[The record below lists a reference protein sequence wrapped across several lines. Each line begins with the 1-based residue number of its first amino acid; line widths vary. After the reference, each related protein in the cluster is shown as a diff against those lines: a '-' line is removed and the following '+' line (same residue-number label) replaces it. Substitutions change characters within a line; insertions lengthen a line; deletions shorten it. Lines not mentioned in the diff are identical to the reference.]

1 MKISYNW
8 LKQFLQTDWEVNK
21 ASELLTDLGLE
32 VEGIETVESI
42 KGSLEGVVVGEVLT
56 CVQHPNADRLKL
68 TTVDLGSGDPVQIVC
83 GAPNVD
89 VGQKVPVA
97 TIGTILYDDSGASFK
112 IKKGKIRGEE
122 SHGMICAEDE
132 LGLGSSHDG
141 ILILDDKI
149 KSGTKAADVF
159 NIEVD
164 KVFEIGLTPNRAD
177 AMSHYGVARDFRAG
191 LIQHGFNLELISPSV
206 SDFQVDERRLRIDV
220 EVDKKESVPR
230 YCGISIVDVE
240 VKDSPEWIQNR
251 LKSIGITP
259 KNNIVDITN
268 YVLHELGQ
276 PLHAFDA
283 KKIQGNKILVKTLKT
298 GTKFTSLDGIERELH
313 AEDIMICDAA
323 SNPLCIAGVFGGLNS
338 GVTEKTTSIFLESA
352 YFDPVSIRKTA
363 KRHALNTDAS
373 FRFERGID
381 INFTKYA
388 LKRAAILIKEY
399 SNGKIASDVMDFY
412 PEKVEDFQ
420 VFFSYENAFR
430 LIGQELDKET
440 IKNILASL
448 EIKISSETE
457 AGLGLTIPSFRVDV
471 QREADI
477 IEEILRVYGYNNIK
491 FSHKLNS
498 SISFDNNKDIYL
510 ENIIANQMTS
520 LGFNETMANSL
531 TKEDY
536 ISLSKNLKTEFNVTM
551 LNPLSN
557 DLKVLRQS
565 LLFSGLESISYNL
578 NRKNS
583 SLKLYEFGKTY
594 HKYEHG
600 YQEDKHLVIFISGS
614 RIKDTWTTSPQNS
627 DFFYLKGIIMSILER
642 IGISNLKSSPTKSD
656 VFSEG
661 LTLSLGKKKLVEFGV
676 VNKKIIKEFGIKQEV
691 LFADFDWSTLLSIS
705 GKKTMKVS
713 NITKFP
719 SVKRDLALMLDE
731 KVTFKEIYDL
741 AFQSERN
748 LLKDVDL
755 FDVYQGDK
763 LPEGKKSYAVSFVLQ
778 DKNKTLEDRQ
788 IDKIMQKLQQS
799 FEKNLKAV
807 LR

>member
-283 KKIQGNKILVKTLKT
+283 KKIEGNKILVKTLKT

-313 AEDIMICDAA
+313 AEDIMICDEA

-600 YQEDKHLVIFISGS
+600 YQEDKHLVIFISGV

-627 DFFYLKGIIMSILER
+627 DFFYLKGIIISILER

>member
-1 MKISYNW
+1 MYSRCLW
-8 LKQFLQTDWEVNK
+8 R
-21 ASELLTDLGLE
+21 
-32 VEGIETVESI
+32 I
-42 KGSLEGVVVGEVLT
+42 KFW
-56 CVQHPNADRLKL
+56 CHRKNDFH
-68 TTVDLGSGDPVQIVC
+68 
-83 GAPNVD
+83 
-89 VGQKVPVA
+89 
-97 TIGTILYDDSGASFK
+97 ILRK
-112 IKKGKIRGEE
+112 
-122 SHGMICAEDE
+122 C
-132 LGLGSSHDG
+132 L
-141 ILILDDKI
+141 
-149 KSGTKAADVF
+149 
-159 NIEVD
+159 
-164 KVFEIGLTPNRAD
+164 
-177 AMSHYGVARDFRAG
+177 
-191 LIQHGFNLELISPSV
+191 
-206 SDFQVDERRLRIDV
+206 
-220 EVDKKESVPR
+220 
-230 YCGISIVDVE
+230 
-240 VKDSPEWIQNR
+240 
-251 LKSIGITP
+251 
-259 KNNIVDITN
+259 
-268 YVLHELGQ
+268 
-276 PLHAFDA
+276 
-283 KKIQGNKILVKTLKT
+283 
-298 GTKFTSLDGIERELH
+298 
-313 AEDIMICDAA
+313 
-323 SNPLCIAGVFGGLNS
+323 
-338 GVTEKTTSIFLESA
+338 
-352 YFDPVSIRKTA
+352 FDPVSIRKTA

-600 YQEDKHLVIFISGS
+600 YQEDKHLVIFISGV

-627 DFFYLKGIIMSILER
+627 DFFYLKGIIISILER

-799 FEKNLKAV
+799 FEKNLEAV

>member
-1 MKISYNW
+1 
-8 LKQFLQTDWEVNK
+8 
-21 ASELLTDLGLE
+21 
-32 VEGIETVESI
+32 
-42 KGSLEGVVVGEVLT
+42 
-56 CVQHPNADRLKL
+56 
-68 TTVDLGSGDPVQIVC
+68 
-83 GAPNVD
+83 
-89 VGQKVPVA
+89 
-97 TIGTILYDDSGASFK
+97 
-112 IKKGKIRGEE
+112 
-122 SHGMICAEDE
+122 
-132 LGLGSSHDG
+132 
-141 ILILDDKI
+141 
-149 KSGTKAADVF
+149 
-159 NIEVD
+159 
-164 KVFEIGLTPNRAD
+164 
-177 AMSHYGVARDFRAG
+177 
-191 LIQHGFNLELISPSV
+191 
-206 SDFQVDERRLRIDV
+206 
-220 EVDKKESVPR
+220 
-230 YCGISIVDVE
+230 
-240 VKDSPEWIQNR
+240 
-251 LKSIGITP
+251 
-259 KNNIVDITN
+259 
-268 YVLHELGQ
+268 
-276 PLHAFDA
+276 
-283 KKIQGNKILVKTLKT
+283 
-298 GTKFTSLDGIERELH
+298 
-313 AEDIMICDAA
+313 
-323 SNPLCIAGVFGGLNS
+323 LCIAGVFGGINS

-352 YFDPVSIRKTA
+352 YFDPVFIRKTA

-420 VFFSYENAFR
+420 VFLSYENAFR
-430 LIGQELDKET
+430 LIGQEIDKET

-457 AGLGLTIPSFRVDV
+457 GGLGLTIPSYRVDV

-498 SISFDNNKDIYL
+498 SISFNNNKDIYL
-510 ENIIANQMTS
+510 ENIIANQLTS

-536 ISLSKNLKTEFNVTM
+536 ISLSKNLKTEFNVSM

-565 LLFSGLESISYNL
+565 LLFSGLESISYNI
-578 NRKNS
+578 NRKNN

-594 HKYEHG
+594 HKYDHG
-600 YQEDKHLVIFISGS
+600 YQEDKHLTLFISGT
-614 RIKDTWTTSPQNS
+614 RTKDTWTNSSLNS
-627 DFFYLKGIIMSILER
+627 DFFYLKGIITSILER
-642 IGISNLKSSPTKSD
+642 LGISNVKTGPTKSD
-656 VFSEG
+656 IFSEG
-661 LTLSLGKKKLVEFGV
+661 IVFSLGKKKLLEFGV
-676 VNKKIIKEFGIKQEV
+676 VNRQILKEFGIKQEV
-691 LFADFDWSTLLSIS
+691 LFADFEWSSMLSIS
-705 GKKTMKVS
+705 GKNTMKVS
-713 NITKFP
+713 NLTKFP
-719 SVKRDLALMLDE
+719 LVKRDLALLLDE

-755 FDVYQGDK
+755 FDVYQGEK

-799 FEKNLKAV
+799 FEKNLQAV

>member
-1 MKISYNW
+1 MKISYIW

-21 ASELLTDLGLE
+21 TSELLTDLGLE
-32 VEGIETVESI
+32 VEGVETIESI

-56 CVQHPNADRLKL
+56 CIQHPNADRLKL
-68 TTVDLGSGDPVQIVC
+68 TTVNLGSGDPVQIVC
-83 GAPNVD
+83 GAPNVAA
-89 VGQKVPVA
+89 GQKVPVA
-97 TIGTILYDDSGASFK
+97 TIGTMLYDDSGSGFK

-132 LGLGSSHDG
+132 LGLGASHDG
-141 ILILDDKI
+141 ILILDDQLKP
-149 KSGTKAADVF
+149 GTKAADVF
-159 NIEVD
+159 NIEID
-164 KVFEIGLTPNRAD
+164 EVFEIGLTPNRAD

-191 LIQHGFNLELISPSV
+191 LIQHGINLELITPSV
-206 SDFQVDERRLRIDV
+206 SDFQVDERRLRVDV
-220 EVDKKESVPR
+220 EVDKKESAPR

-251 LKSIGITP
+251 LKSIGLSP

-283 KKIQGNKILVKTLKT
+283 EKIEGNKVVVKTLES
-298 GTKFTSLDGIERELH
+298 GTKFTTLDGIERELH
-313 AEDIMICDAA
+313 SEDIMICDAA
-323 SNPLCIAGVFGGLNS
+323 LNPLCIAGVFGGINS

-352 YFDPVSIRKTA
+352 YFNPVSIRKTA

-412 PEKVEDFQ
+412 PEKMEDFQ
-420 VFFSYENAFR
+420 VFLSYDNAFR

-498 SISFDNNKDIYL
+498 SISFNSNKDTIV
-510 ENIIANQMTS
+510 ENVVANHLTS

-536 ISLSKNLKTEFNVTM
+536 ISLSKNLKAEFNVSM

-578 NRKNS
+578 NRKNN

-600 YQEDKHLVIFISGS
+600 YQEDKHLTIFISGA
-614 RIKDTWTTSPQNS
+614 RTKDTWTIPSQNS
-627 DFFYLKGIIMSILER
+627 DFFYLKGIIISILDR
-642 IGISNLKSSPTKSD
+642 IGISNLKTSPIKSD

-661 LTLSLGKKKLVEFGV
+661 IVFSLGKKKLVEFGIV
-676 VNKKIIKEFGIKQEV
+676 TKQIRKEFGIKQEV
-691 LFADFDWSTLLSIS
+691 LFADFDWSTILSIS
-705 GKKTMKVS
+705 GNKKIKVS
-713 NITKFP
+713 NLTKFP
-719 SVKRDLALMLDE
+719 SVKRDLALLLDE
-731 KVTFKEIYDL
+731 KITFKEIYDL

-755 FDVYQGDK
+755 FDVYQGEK

-788 IDKIMQKLQQS
+788 IDKIMLKLQQS
-799 FEKNLKAV
+799 FENNLEAV

>member
-8 LKQFLQTDWEVNK
+8 LKQFLQTDWEDNK
-21 ASELLTDLGLE
+21 TSELLTDLGLE
-32 VEGIETVESI
+32 VEGVETIESI

-56 CVQHPNADRLKL
+56 CIQHPNADRLKL

-83 GAPNVD
+83 GAPNVAA
-89 VGQKVPVA
+89 GQKVPVA
-97 TIGTILYDDSGASFK
+97 TIGTTLYDDSGSGFK

-132 LGLGSSHDG
+132 LGLGASHDG
-141 ILILDDKI
+141 ILILDNQLKP
-149 KSGTKAADVF
+149 GTKAADIF
-159 NIEVD
+159 NIEID

-177 AMSHYGVARDFRAG
+177 AMSHYGVARDLRAG
-191 LIQHGFNLELISPSV
+191 LIQHGINLELITPSV

-220 EVDKKESVPR
+220 EVDKKESAPR

-251 LKSIGITP
+251 LKSIGLTP

-283 KKIQGNKILVKTLKT
+283 EKIEGNKVIVKTLKS
-298 GTKFTSLDGIERELH
+298 GTKFTTLDGIERELH
-313 AEDIMICDAA
+313 SEDIMVCDAA
-323 SNPLCIAGVFGGLNS
+323 SNPLCIAGVFGGVNS

-352 YFDPVSIRKTA
+352 YFNPVSIRKTA

-412 PEKVEDFQ
+412 PEKMEDFQ
-420 VFFSYENAFR
+420 VFLSYKNAFR

-498 SISFDNNKDIYL
+498 SISFNSNKDTL
-510 ENIIANQMTS
+510 VENIVANHLTS

-536 ISLSKNLKTEFNVTM
+536 ISFSKNLKTEFNVSM

-594 HKYEHG
+594 HKYEKG
-600 YQEDKHLVIFISGS
+600 YQEDKHLTVFISGAKT
-614 RIKDTWTTSPQNS
+614 KDTWTSPSQNS
-627 DFFYLKGIIMSILER
+627 DFFYLKGIIISILER
-642 IGISNLKSSPTKSD
+642 IGISNLKTSPLKSD

-661 LTLSLGKKKLVEFGV
+661 IVFSLGKKKLVEFGV
-676 VNKKIIKEFGIKQEV
+676 VTKQIRKEFGIKQEV
-691 LFADFDWSTLLSIS
+691 LFADFDWSTIISIS
-705 GKKTMKVS
+705 GNKKIKVS
-713 NITKFP
+713 NLTKFP
-719 SVKRDLALMLDE
+719 SVKRDLALLLDE
-731 KVTFKEIYDL
+731 KITFKEIYDL

-763 LPEGKKSYAVSFVLQ
+763 LPKGKKSYAVSFVLQ
-778 DKNKTLEDRQ
+778 DRNKTLEDRQ

-799 FEKNLKAV
+799 FEKNLEAV

>member
-8 LKQFLQTDWEVNK
+8 LKQFLQTDWEVNNT
-21 ASELLTDLGLE
+21 SELLTDLGLE
-32 VEGIETVESI
+32 VEGVETIESI

-56 CVQHPNADRLKL
+56 CIQHPNADRLKL
-68 TTVDLGSGDPVQIVC
+68 TTVNLGSGDPVQIVC
-83 GAPNVD
+83 GAPNVAE
-89 VGQKVPVA
+89 GQKVPVA
-97 TIGTILYDDSGASFK
+97 TIGTMLYDDSGSGFK

-132 LGLGSSHDG
+132 LGLGTSHEG
-141 ILILDDKI
+141 ILILDDQLKP
-149 KSGTKAADVF
+149 GTKAADVF
-159 NIEVD
+159 NIEID

-191 LIQHGFNLELISPSV
+191 LIQHGINLELISPSV

-220 EVDKKESVPR
+220 EVDKKESAPR

-251 LKSIGITP
+251 LKSIGLTP

-283 KKIQGNKILVKTLKT
+283 EKIVGNKVVVKTLKP
-298 GTKFTSLDGIERELH
+298 GTKFTTLDGVERELH
-313 AEDIMICDAA
+313 SEDIMICDAA
-323 SNPLCIAGVFGGLNS
+323 SNPLCIAGVFGGIHS

-352 YFDPVSIRKTA
+352 YFNPVSIRKTA

-412 PEKVEDFQ
+412 PEKMEDFQ
-420 VFFSYENAFR
+420 VFLSYDNAFR

-498 SISFDNNKDIYL
+498 SISFNSNKDTL
-510 ENIIANQMTS
+510 VENVVANHLTS

-531 TKEDY
+531 TKEEY
-536 ISLSKNLKTEFNVTM
+536 ISLSKNLKTEFNVSM

-578 NRKNS
+578 NRKNN

-600 YQEDKHLVIFISGS
+600 YQEDKHLTIFISGA
-614 RIKDTWTTSPQNS
+614 RTKDTWTSPSQNS
-627 DFFYLKGIIMSILER
+627 DFFYLKGIIISILER
-642 IGISNLKSSPTKSD
+642 IGVSNLKTIPIKSD

-661 LTLSLGKKKLVEFGV
+661 IVFSLGKKKLVEFGV
-676 VNKKIIKEFGIKQEV
+676 VTKQIRKEFGIKQEV
-691 LFADFDWSTLLSIS
+691 LFADFDWSTILSIS
-705 GKKTMKVS
+705 GNKKIKVS
-713 NITKFP
+713 NLTKFP
-719 SVKRDLALMLDE
+719 SVKRDLALLLDE
-731 KVTFKEIYDL
+731 KVTFKELYDL

-748 LLKDVDL
+748 LLKNVDL

-799 FEKNLKAV
+799 FEKNLEAV

>member
-8 LKQFLQTDWEVNK
+8 LKQFLQTDWEDNK
-21 ASELLTDLGLE
+21 TSELLTDLGLE
-32 VEGIETVESI
+32 VEGVETIESI

-56 CVQHPNADRLKL
+56 CIQHPNADRLKL

-83 GAPNVD
+83 GAPNVAA
-89 VGQKVPVA
+89 GQKVPVA
-97 TIGTILYDDSGASFK
+97 TIGTTLYDDSGSGFK

-132 LGLGSSHDG
+132 LGLGASHDG
-141 ILILDDKI
+141 ILILDNQLKP
-149 KSGTKAADVF
+149 GTKAADIF
-159 NIEVD
+159 NIEID

-177 AMSHYGVARDFRAG
+177 AMSHYGVARDLRAG
-191 LIQHGFNLELISPSV
+191 LIQHGINLELITPSV

-220 EVDKKESVPR
+220 EVDKKESAPR

-251 LKSIGITP
+251 LKSIGLTP

-283 KKIQGNKILVKTLKT
+283 EKIEGNKVVVKTLKP
-298 GTKFTSLDGIERELH
+298 GTKFTTLDGVERELH
-313 AEDIMICDAA
+313 SEDIMICDAA
-323 SNPLCIAGVFGGLNS
+323 SNPLCIAGVFGGIHS

-352 YFDPVSIRKTA
+352 YFNPVSIRKTA

-412 PEKVEDFQ
+412 PEKMEDFQ
-420 VFFSYENAFR
+420 VFLSYKNAFR

-440 IKNILASL
+440 IMNILASL

-498 SISFDNNKDIYL
+498 SISFNSNKDTL
-510 ENIIANQMTS
+510 VENIVANHLTS

-536 ISLSKNLKTEFNVTM
+536 ISFSKNLKTEFNVSM

-578 NRKNS
+578 NRKNN

-600 YQEDKHLVIFISGS
+600 YQEDKHLTVFISGAKT
-614 RIKDTWTTSPQNS
+614 KDTWTSPSQNS
-627 DFFYLKGIIMSILER
+627 DFFYLKGIIISILER
-642 IGISNLKSSPTKSD
+642 IGISNLKTSPLKSD

-661 LTLSLGKKKLVEFGV
+661 IVFSLGKKKLVEFGV
-676 VNKKIIKEFGIKQEV
+676 VTKQIRKEFGIKQEV
-691 LFADFDWSTLLSIS
+691 LFADFDWSTIISIS
-705 GKKTMKVS
+705 GNKKIKVS
-713 NITKFP
+713 NLTKFP
-719 SVKRDLALMLDE
+719 SVKRDLALLLDE
-731 KVTFKEIYDL
+731 KITFKEIYDL

-763 LPEGKKSYAVSFVLQ
+763 LPKGKKSYAVSFVLQ
-778 DKNKTLEDRQ
+778 DRNKTLEDRQ

-799 FEKNLKAV
+799 FEKNLEAV

>member
-21 ASELLTDLGLE
+21 TSELLTDLGLE
-32 VEGIETVESI
+32 VEGVETIESI

-56 CVQHPNADRLKL
+56 CIQHPNADRLKL
-68 TTVDLGSGDPVQIVC
+68 TTVNLGSGDPVQIVC
-83 GAPNVD
+83 GAPNVAA
-89 VGQKVPVA
+89 GQKVPVA
-97 TIGTILYDDSGASFK
+97 TIGTMLYDDSGSGFK

-132 LGLGSSHDG
+132 LGLGTSHDG
-141 ILILDDKI
+141 ILILDDQLKP
-149 KSGTKAADVF
+149 GTKAADVF
-159 NIEVD
+159 NIEID

-191 LIQHGFNLELISPSV
+191 LIQHGINLELISPSV

-220 EVDKKESVPR
+220 EVDKKESAPR

-251 LKSIGITP
+251 LKSIGLTP

-283 KKIQGNKILVKTLKT
+283 EKIEGNKVVVKTLES
-298 GTKFTSLDGIERELH
+298 GTKFTTLDGIERELH
-313 AEDIMICDAA
+313 SEDIMICDAA
-323 SNPLCIAGVFGGLNS
+323 LNPLCIAGVFGGINS

-352 YFDPVSIRKTA
+352 YFNPVSIRKTA

-412 PEKVEDFQ
+412 PEKMEDFQ
-420 VFFSYENAFR
+420 VFFSYDNAFR
-430 LIGQELDKET
+430 LIGQEIDKET

-498 SISFDNNKDIYL
+498 SISFNSNKDTIV
-510 ENIIANQMTS
+510 ENVVANHLTS

-536 ISLSKNLKTEFNVTM
+536 ISLSKNLKAEFNVSM

-578 NRKNS
+578 NRKNN

-600 YQEDKHLVIFISGS
+600 YQEDKHLTIFISGA
-614 RIKDTWTTSPQNS
+614 RTKETWTSPSQNS
-627 DFFYLKGIIMSILER
+627 DFFYLKGIIISILER
-642 IGISNLKSSPTKSD
+642 IGVSNLKTSPIKSD

-661 LTLSLGKKKLVEFGV
+661 IVFSLGKKKLVEFGV
-676 VNKKIIKEFGIKQEV
+676 VTKQIRKEFGIKQEV
-691 LFADFDWSTLLSIS
+691 LFADFDWSTILSIS
-705 GKKTMKVS
+705 GNKKIKVS
-713 NITKFP
+713 NLTKFP
-719 SVKRDLALMLDE
+719 SVKRDLALLLDE
-731 KVTFKEIYDL
+731 KVTFKELYDL

-748 LLKDVDL
+748 LLKNVDL

-799 FEKNLKAV
+799 FEKNLEAV

>member
-21 ASELLTDLGLE
+21 TSELLTDLGLE
-32 VEGIETVESI
+32 VEGVETIESI

-56 CVQHPNADRLKL
+56 CIQHPNADRLKL
-68 TTVDLGSGDPVQIVC
+68 TTVNLGSGDPVQIVC
-83 GAPNVD
+83 GAPNVAA
-89 VGQKVPVA
+89 GQKVPVA
-97 TIGTILYDDSGASFK
+97 TIGTMLYDDSGSGFK

-132 LGLGSSHDG
+132 LGLGTSHEG
-141 ILILDDKI
+141 ILILDDQLKP
-149 KSGTKAADVF
+149 GTKAADVF
-159 NIEVD
+159 NIEID

-191 LIQHGFNLELISPSV
+191 LIQHGINLELISPSV

-220 EVDKKESVPR
+220 EVDKKESAPR

-251 LKSIGITP
+251 LKSIGLTP

-283 KKIQGNKILVKTLKT
+283 EKIEGNKVVVKTLKS
-298 GTKFTSLDGIERELH
+298 GTKFTTLDGVERELH
-313 AEDIMICDAA
+313 SEDIMICDAA
-323 SNPLCIAGVFGGLNS
+323 SNPLCIAGVFGGIHS

-352 YFDPVSIRKTA
+352 YFNPVSIRKTA

-412 PEKVEDFQ
+412 PEKMEDFQ
-420 VFFSYENAFR
+420 VFFSYDNAFR
-430 LIGQELDKET
+430 LIGQEIDKET

-498 SISFDNNKDIYL
+498 SISFNSNKDTL
-510 ENIIANQMTS
+510 VENVVANHLTS

-531 TKEDY
+531 TKEEY
-536 ISLSKNLKTEFNVTM
+536 ISLSKNLKTEFNVSM

-578 NRKNS
+578 NRKNN

-600 YQEDKHLVIFISGS
+600 YQEDKHLTIFISGA
-614 RIKDTWTTSPQNS
+614 RTKDTWTSPSQNS
-627 DFFYLKGIIMSILER
+627 DFFYLKGIIISILER
-642 IGISNLKSSPTKSD
+642 IGVSNLKTIPIKSD

-661 LTLSLGKKKLVEFGV
+661 IVFSLGKKKLVEFGV
-676 VNKKIIKEFGIKQEV
+676 VTKQIRKEFGIKQEV
-691 LFADFDWSTLLSIS
+691 LFADFDWSTILSIS
-705 GKKTMKVS
+705 GNKKIKVS
-713 NITKFP
+713 NLTKFP
-719 SVKRDLALMLDE
+719 SVKRDLALLLDE
-731 KVTFKEIYDL
+731 KVTFKELYDL

-748 LLKDVDL
+748 LLKNVDL

-799 FEKNLKAV
+799 FEKNLEAV

>member
-8 LKQFLQTDWEVNK
+8 LKQFLQVDWEENK
-21 ASELLTDLGLE
+21 TSELLTDLGLE
-32 VEGIETVESI
+32 VEGIETKESI
-42 KGSLEGVVVGEVLT
+42 KGSLEGILVGEVLT
-56 CVQHPNADRLKL
+56 CDQHPNADRLKI
-68 TTVDLGSGDPVQIVC
+68 TTVDLGTGDPVQIVC
-83 GAPNVD
+83 GAPNVAA
-89 VGQKVPVA
+89 GQKVLVA
-97 TIGTILYDDSGASFK
+97 TIGTTLYDDKGVGFK

-132 LGLGSSHDG
+132 LGLGTSHDG
-141 ILILDDKI
+141 ILILDK
-149 KSGTKAADVF
+149 KLKVGTLAAEVF
-159 NIEVD
+159 NIETD
-164 KVFEIGLTPNRAD
+164 QVFEIGLTPNRAD

-191 LIQHGFNLELISPSV
+191 LIQHGINLELITPSV
-206 SDFQVDERRLRIDV
+206 SDFHVEQRRLRIDV
-220 EVDKKESVPR
+220 EVENKDLAPR

-283 KKIQGNKILVKTLKT
+283 SKIKGNKVIVKTLAQ
-298 GTKFTSLDGIERELH
+298 GTKFTTLDEVERELH
-313 AEDIMICDAA
+313 SEDIMICDAE
-323 SNPLCIAGVFGGLNS
+323 SNPLCIAGVFGGIDS
-338 GVTEKTTSIFLESA
+338 GVIEKTTSIFLESA
-352 YFDPVSIRKTA
+352 YFNSVSVRKTA

-381 INFTKYA
+381 INFTEYA
-388 LKRAAILIKEY
+388 LKRAALLIEEY
-399 SNGKIASDVMDFY
+399 AGGKVASDVMDFY
-412 PEKVEDFQ
+412 PEKIEDFQ
-420 VFFSYENAFR
+420 VFLSYESAFR
-430 LIGQELDKET
+430 LIGQEIDKET

-457 AGLGLTIPSFRVDV
+457 GGLGLTIPSYRVDV

-491 FSHKLNS
+491 FSHKLNT
-498 SISFDNNKDIYL
+498 SISFNSNKDVSL
-510 ENIIANQMTS
+510 ENIVANQLTT

-531 TKEDY
+531 TKEEY
-536 ISLSKNLKTEFNVTM
+536 SSFSENLKSEFNVTM

-557 DLKVLRQS
+557 DLKVMRQS

-578 NRKNS
+578 NRKNN

-594 HKYEHG
+594 HKYEKG
-600 YQEDKHLVIFISGS
+600 YQEDKHLTIFVSGA
-614 RIKDTWTTSPQNS
+614 RTKDTWTSLTQNS
-627 DFFYLKGIIMSILER
+627 EFFYLKGIVMSILER
-642 IGISNLKSSPTKSD
+642 IGVTNIKTSPVKSD

-661 LTLSLGKKKLVEFGV
+661 IVLSLGKNKLVEFGV
-676 VNKKIIKEFGIKQEV
+676 IKKKILKEFGIKQEV
-691 LFADFDWSTLLSIS
+691 LFADFDWTSILSIS
-705 GKKTMKVS
+705 GKKKIKVS
-713 NITKFP
+713 MLPKFP
-719 SVKRDLALMLDE
+719 SVKRDLALLLDQ
-731 KVTFKEIYDL
+731 KITFKEIYDL

-748 LLKDVDL
+748 LLKDLGL

-778 DKNKTLEDRQ
+778 DNNKTLEDRQ

-799 FEKNLKAV
+799 FEKNLGAV

>member
-8 LKQFLQTDWEVNK
+8 LKQFLQVDWEENK
-21 ASELLTDLGLE
+21 TSELLTDLGLE
-32 VEGIETVESI
+32 VEGIETKESI
-42 KGSLEGVVVGEVLT
+42 KGSLEGILVGEVLT
-56 CVQHPNADRLKL
+56 CVQHPNADRLNI
-68 TTVDLGSGDPVQIVC
+68 TTVDLGTGDPVQIVC
-83 GAPNVD
+83 GAPNVAA
-89 VGQKVPVA
+89 GQKVPVA
-97 TIGTILYDDSGASFK
+97 TIGTTLYDDEGVGFK

-132 LGLGSSHDG
+132 LGLGTSHDG
-141 ILILDDKI
+141 ILILNK
-149 KSGTKAADVF
+149 KLKVGTPAAEVF
-159 NIEVD
+159 NIETD
-164 KVFEIGLTPNRAD
+164 QVFEIGLTPNRAD

-191 LIQHGFNLELISPSV
+191 LIQHGINLELITPSV
-206 SDFQVDERRLRIDV
+206 SDFHVEQRRLRIDV
-220 EVDKKESVPR
+220 EVENKDLAPR

-283 KKIQGNKILVKTLKT
+283 SKIKGNKVIVKTLAQ
-298 GTKFTSLDGIERELH
+298 GTKFTTLDEVERELH
-313 AEDIMICDAA
+313 SEDIMICDAE
-323 SNPLCIAGVFGGLNS
+323 SNPLCIAGVFGGINS
-338 GVTEKTTSIFLESA
+338 GVSEKTTSIFLESA
-352 YFDPVSIRKTA
+352 YFNPVSIRKTA

-381 INFTKYA
+381 INFTEYA
-388 LKRAAILIKEY
+388 LKRAALLIEEY
-399 SNGKIASDVMDFY
+399 AGGKVASDVMDFY
-412 PEKVEDFQ
+412 PEKIEDFQ
-420 VFFSYENAFR
+420 VFLSYESAFR
-430 LIGQELDKET
+430 LIGQEIDKET

-457 AGLGLTIPSFRVDV
+457 GGLGLTIPSYRVDV

-491 FSHKLNS
+491 FSHKLNT
-498 SISFDNNKDIYL
+498 SISFNSNKDVSL
-510 ENIIANQMTS
+510 ENIVANQLTT

-531 TKEDY
+531 TKEEY
-536 ISLSKNLKTEFNVTM
+536 SSFSENFKSEFNVTM

-557 DLKVLRQS
+557 DLKVMRQS

-578 NRKNS
+578 NRKNN

-594 HKYEHG
+594 HKYEKG
-600 YQEDKHLVIFISGS
+600 YQEDKHLTIFVSGA
-614 RIKDTWTTSPQNS
+614 RTKDTWTSLTQNS
-627 DFFYLKGIIMSILER
+627 EFFYLKGIVMSILER
-642 IGISNLKSSPTKSD
+642 IGVTNIKTSPVKSD

-661 LTLSLGKKKLVEFGV
+661 IVLSLGKNKLVEFGV
-676 VNKKIIKEFGIKQEV
+676 IKKKILKEFGIKQEV
-691 LFADFDWSTLLSIS
+691 LFADFDWTSILSIS
-705 GKKTMKVS
+705 GKKKIKVS
-713 NITKFP
+713 MLPKFP
-719 SVKRDLALMLDE
+719 SVKRDLALLLDQ
-731 KVTFKEIYDL
+731 KITFKEMYDL

-748 LLKDVDL
+748 LLKDVGL

-763 LPEGKKSYAVSFVLQ
+763 LPEGKKSYAVSFLLQ
-778 DKNKTLEDRQ
+778 DNNKTLEDRQ

-799 FEKNLKAV
+799 FEKNLGAV